1 MAFFTTRSLVN
12 AWASAELYS
21 SGKGVQAQQG
31 GVRSSD
37 LAWKG
42 RGLARFQI
50 TPGFGVNVSPSESQA
65 LANDPRVTRI
75 YYDRALRP
83 WPFTLSLSSP

>member
-1 MAFFTTRSLVN
+1 MPREGR
-12 AWASAELYS
+12 AS
-21 SGKGVQAQQG
+21 GTGW
-31 GVRSSD
+31 VRSSD
-37 LAWKG
+37 LVSMG

-50 TPGFGVNVSPSESQA
+50 RPGFGVNVSPSESQA